1 MCYCVDTL
9 FWQCLS
15 QDFRTLLLLVG
26 CYSTPH
32 VANKSFE
39 STTKNP
45 GTVSSF
51 ARRRPLSVQNVNCF
65 LANEFARLSVADFI
79 RRISK
84 ESSPLL
90 LLLLLLATS
99 TRLRLV
105 TIIRLLCTA
114 KHCTRMCK
122 FIITVLC
129 VCARRQSVHTY
140 MSWPSSSSS
149 SWCM

>member
-1 MCYCVDTL
+1 MP
-9 FWQCLS
+9 FARF
-15 QDFRTLLLLVG
+15 QDSSSSCRVLLYSTLLPMSL
-26 CYSTPH
+26 
-32 VANKSFE
+32 
-39 STTKNP
+39 TKVLKAP
-45 GTVSSF
+45 LRIRVQS
-51 ARRRPLSVQNVNCF
+51 RRPLSVQNVNCF

-84 ESSPLL
+84 ESSPLLML